1 MALARPLRAGAILR
15 LSDLSSSVLVEKGSA
30 VRVAIEQGLL
40 VLQADLIAEEDGA
53 LGERVVLVNPETGR
67 RLESVVTGPGQAEHS
82 P

>member
-1 MALARPLRAGAILR
+1 M
-15 LSDLSSSVLVEKGSA
+15 EKGSA

-67 RLESVVTGPGQAEHS
+67 RLEAVVTGPGQAEHS